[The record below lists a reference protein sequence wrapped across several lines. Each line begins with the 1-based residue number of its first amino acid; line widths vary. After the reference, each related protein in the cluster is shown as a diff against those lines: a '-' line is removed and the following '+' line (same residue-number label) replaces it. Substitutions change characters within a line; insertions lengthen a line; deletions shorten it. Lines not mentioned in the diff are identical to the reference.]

1 MHFGPFHTTH
11 LPEVDLGDTPPLVV
25 FDDRQVL
32 PDRRNVSVRWLAG
45 TVLTGITSMVLMGG
59 ALLAALDGQYSV
71 SAATHPD
78 LKSDPGADTRAQNSG
93 SKGDR
98 IIRTAEEFSNKQI
111 ISVNVVT
118 RDGDREHIRVRPY
131 ALVTSSLAT
140 KKNNDLTQ
148 LIPAFNPL
156 NMFSDVQDLPERL
169 ASEATFSDAVYG
181 AKVEGEVSI
190 SLTTFPANRTDINL
204 DDEPSEVSIERNV
217 RQSARFLA
225 DSSIDIAARTLVDP
239 GRFDFN
245 LAQQPE
251 FARLSVRITP
261 ENVSFISKRDDETP
275 LAGMDE
281 KIVPVS
287 RDSDLYDVLLGNEAS
302 ELEAELI
309 QSAFV
314 DTYGIDQLAG
324 GQRLR
329 IAYAP
334 SPDETGRMRPERVS
348 LYSDT
353 VHKATVARTDTGVY
367 VKAKAPTNFLADAF
381 AEADRISYGGP
392 TPAIYD
398 SIYQTAL
405 EQKMPSPLIDELIR
419 IFSFDVDFNARVQ
432 PGDSVEIFYAEK
444 EDASAASAPE
454 VLYAALST
462 GSNTRQFYRFRTP
475 DDGVVD
481 FYDANGQSAK
491 KFLMR
496 KPVSGGRFRS
506 GFGMRR
512 HPIHKYSKMHKG
524 VDWSAPRGTPIMA
537 AGNGTVV
544 KAGWSSGY
552 GRRIE
557 VRHANGYTTT
567 YNHQSGFAKGVR
579 EGATVRQG
587 QIIGYVGSTGLST
600 GPHLHYEVMVNK
612 RYVDPMRIRLP
623 RGRVLEGEMLTAFET
638 ERLRVDT
645 LLEGARR
652 PSRLALAQ

>member
-1 MHFGPFHTTH
+1 MHFGPFHATH

-78 LKSDPGADTRAQNSG
+78 LKSDPRTDTESQNSG

-98 IIRTAEEFSNKQI
+98 IIRTAEEFSNKQV

-140 KKNNDLTQ
+140 KKNTDLTQ

-169 ASEATFSDAVYG
+169 ASEATFSDAIYG

-190 SLTTFPANRTDINL
+190 SLTAFPANRTDIDL
-204 DDEPSEVSIERNV
+204 DDTPSEASIERNV
-217 RQSARFLA
+217 RLSARFLA
-225 DSSIDIAARTLVDP
+225 DSSIDMAARTIVDP

-261 ENVSFISKRDDETP
+261 ENVSFVSKRDDETP
-275 LAGMDE
+275 LAGLDE

-287 RDSDLYDVLLGNEAS
+287 RDSDLYDVLLDNEAS

-334 SPDETGRMRPERVS
+334 SPDDTGRMRPERVS

-353 VHKATVARTDTGVY
+353 VHKATVARTDTGIY

-405 EQKMPSPLIDELIR
+405 EQEMPSPLIDELIR

-444 EDASAASAPE
+444 EDTSTASAPE

-462 GSNTRQFYRFRTP
+462 GSNTRRFYRFRTS

-579 EGATVRQG
+579 EGAAVRQG

-638 ERLRVDT
+638 ERLRVDA

-652 PSRLALAQ
+652 PSRLASAQ